1 MFADESFN
9 DVMTRVRAGDD
20 TAETMVF
27 RRFVRRLIVL
37 AAKHFDAR
45 MRERADVE
53 NVVLSAF
60 KSFFIRNERG
70 DFLLAD
76 WGELWSI
83 LAMITLRKCGK
94 RIRHLK
100 AGRRDASREVTLWD
114 SGIRGAWLA
123 DRTPTPVEAA
133 ILAET
138 VERLFQSM
146 EPEDRPIIEQLLVGY
161 TAEEIADRLDCSER
175 TVRRVRQIAKSRLLK
190 LIEAERTD
198 AEIT

>member
-9 DVMTRVRAGDD
+9 DVMRRVRAGDD

-37 AAKHFDAR
+37 AAKQFDSR
-45 MRERADVE
+45 MRDRADVE

-60 KSFFIRNERG
+60 ESFFIRNERG

-94 RIRHLK
+94 RLRYLK
-100 AGRRDASREVTLWD
+100 AARRDASSEVTLRE
-114 SGIRGAWLA
+114 SGIRESS
-123 DRTPTPVEAA
+123 DFRTGLPHRSRPPSSPRPSSACFNLWNPKTGRSSNTSSWATRPRKSPSNWIARSAPCAASVSTPR
-133 ILAET
+133 ID
-138 VERLFQSM
+138 S
-146 EPEDRPIIEQLLVGY
+146 
-161 TAEEIADRLDCSER
+161 SN
-175 TVRRVRQIAKSRLLK
+175 
-190 LIEAERTD
+190 
-198 AEIT
+198 

>member
-9 DVMTRVRAGDD
+9 DVMARLRAGDD
-20 TAETMVF
+20 AAETMVF
-27 RRFVRRLIVL
+27 RRFVHRLIAL
-37 AAKHFDAR
+37 AAKQFDAR
-45 MRERADVE
+45 MRDRADVE

-76 WGELWSI
+76 WGKLWSI

-100 AGRRDASREVTLWD
+100 AARRDASREVTLRE
-114 SGIRGAWLA
+114 SGIRESRIP
-123 DRTPTPVEAA
+123 DRAPTPVEAA
-133 ILAET
+133 ILTET
-138 VERLFQSM
+138 VERLFQSV
-146 EPEDRPIIEQLLVGY
+146 EPEDRPIIEQILMGY
-161 TAEEIADRLDCSER
+161 TAEEVAERLHCSER
-175 TVRRVRQIAKSRLLK
+175 TVRRVRQHAKNRLLK
-190 LIEAERTD
+190 LIEAGRTD

>member
-9 DVMTRVRAGDD
+9 DMMTRVRAGDD

-37 AAKHFDAR
+37 AAKQFDAR
-45 MRERADVE
+45 MRDRADVE

-60 KSFFIRNERG
+60 KSFFIRNQRG

-94 RIRHLK
+94 RLRYLK
-100 AGRRDASREVTLWD
+100 AARRDASSEVTLRE
-114 SGIRGAWLA
+114 SGIRESRIP
-123 DRTPTPVEAA
+123 DRAPTPVEAA
-133 ILAET
+133 ILTET

-146 EPEDRPIIEQLLVGY
+146 EPEDRPIIEYIFMGY
-161 TAEEIADRLDCSER
+161 TAEEVAEQLDCSER
-175 TVRRVRQIAKSRLLK
+175 TVRRVRQHAKNRLLK
-190 LIEAERTD
+190 LIDAEKTD